1 MVEDALEAALSVG
14 LTEAEFWDMT
24 PYLTHLAIR
33 GRGRRAFETATA
45 TGWMSER
52 FAREERLS
60 GLMHYLTPKEAGET
74 DGDALIAGFAMAH
87 GLTVEALDEAE

>member
-1 MVEDALEAALSVG
+1 
-14 LTEAEFWDMT
+14 MT

-52 FAREERLS
+52 FAREQRLS
-60 GLMHYLTPKEAGET
+60 SLMFYLSPKDELAET
-74 DGDALIAGFAMAH
+74 DGDALVASFAMMH
-87 GLTVEALDEAE
+87 GLRVETVDEPADQGLGSGA